1 LFNILVSFSDSLLFH
16 QCGILNES
24 YLPCLFIIANMEF
37 HSKSLS
43 QSLISEKSDEKTA
56 IDNFL
61 GNNPISSI
69 NGKRITAKGLSREE
83 SERGDGRKQ
92 KRNDFARQTDGSD
105 DSDWLF
111 NELDPLNKSR
121 SFSQKAAIPSNSSSQ
136 SDFNFAINYEASSAT
151 ATRTTTMSAGTP
163 RVTDSPTTAEL
174 RTSSSATKPTKPMNK
189 RKFSTITSTTN
200 YSLDW
205 D

>member
-1 LFNILVSFSDSLLFH
+1 
-16 QCGILNES
+16 
-24 YLPCLFIIANMEF
+24 MEF
-37 HSKSLS
+37 HSNSLS
-43 QSLISEKSDEKTA
+43 QSHISEKSDEKTA

-61 GNNPISSI
+61 GNNPISST
-69 NGKRITAKGLSREE
+69 NGKRITAKEASRVANEVIE
-83 SERGDGRKQ
+83 LRDGRKDRENSFTKQ
-92 KRNDFARQTDGSD
+92 NDGNEDN
-105 DSDWLF
+105 DWLF

-136 SDFNFAINYEASSAT
+136 SDFNFAINYEAGASAT
-151 ATRTTTMSAGTP
+151 ATRTTTMSTGTP
-163 RVTDSPTTAEL
+163 RVTDSPTTADL